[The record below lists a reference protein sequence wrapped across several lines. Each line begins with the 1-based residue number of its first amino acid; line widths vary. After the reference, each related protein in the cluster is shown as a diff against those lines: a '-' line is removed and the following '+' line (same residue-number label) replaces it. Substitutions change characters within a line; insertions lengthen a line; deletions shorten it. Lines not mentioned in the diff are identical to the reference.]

1 MRELDS
7 LKIEGPSEAEV
18 AKRAEIS
25 RRDYETSVKYNS
37 WWLDRITSSFTVRC
51 YKGDLSESFGQ
62 LESMR
67 QKKSKRNAT
76 LRLAVAC
83 CLFKN
88 ILSVS
93 LSLIWHLL
101 HVC

>member
-1 MRELDS
+1 LRELDS

-51 YKGDLSESFGQ
+51 YKGDLSESFGH

-67 QKKSKRNAT
+67 QQKKKQKKKH
-76 LRLAVAC
+76 
-83 CLFKN
+83 LFD
-88 ILSVS
+88 S
-93 LSLIWHLL
+93 LSPAASLKTF
-101 HVC
+101 